1 MTGIAE
7 DEEAAEALAI
17 EAARKL
23 AQINPEHDL
32 LRLMGGRLSD
42 QPGIESGE
50 ISDETLEA
58 WRTEQYDRFW
68 QKAKPWREAPRS
80 LVRAVSFA
88 NLTIALREAAGEM
101 SPA

>member
-7 DEEAAEALAI
+7 DEDAAEALAI

-42 QPGIESGE
+42 QPGIESGA

-58 WRTEQYDRFW
+58 WRTERYDRFW
-68 QKAKPWREAPRS
+68 QKDKPWREAPRS